1 MEGTLYAPYVD
12 YNSTDSFDYQN
23 QAYDE
28 NYMDYLRKEYVK
40 YKFTIDTITKASL
53 VDDRVT
59 MTNSLA
65 NGRKENVNPN
75 NKIHYS
81 YHQAPVKLLDIY
93 NDSESFDKL
102 LYYFKSQEMFPLI
115 IEFFDIQKNPEL
127 ESDFKM
133 WVRETN
139 KINSAKGLTE
149 IEKIKYLPVK
159 DLKISFGPNS
169 NAVLEKCKLLD
180 VYSVNTYAVSVNK
193 IIFVR

>member
-1 MEGTLYAPYVD
+1 M
-12 YNSTDSFDYQN
+12 
-23 QAYDE
+23 
-28 NYMDYLRKEYVK
+28 
-40 YKFTIDTITKASL
+40 
-53 VDDRVT
+53 
-59 MTNSLA
+59 
-65 NGRKENVNPN
+65 
-75 NKIHYS
+75 
-81 YHQAPVKLLDIY
+81 
-93 NDSESFDKL
+93 
-102 LYYFKSQEMFPLI
+102 
-115 IEFFDIQKNPEL
+115 

-149 IEKIKYLPVK
+149 MEKIKYLPVK